1 MLTLPSPAANPR
13 EALRALE
20 FIYAELGLFFRTSK
34 LLLPA
39 VVLAQNTNVSA
50 DLLFSFK
57 HLNVTVQNIILP
69 YPTSQGQLQQVAA
82 ASAGHQAQWVLIVT
96 DTLKPMEYWLWN
108 LMARLL
114 SSTAPIKAA
123 KSLTLNNGG
132 SIKSAGLQHQVAV
145 IGDGK
150 TLVLPFMLYR

>member
-1 MLTLPSPAANPR
+1 M
-13 EALRALE
+13 
-20 FIYAELGLFFRTSK
+20 I
-34 LLLPA
+34 
-39 VVLAQNTNVSA
+39 LATNANVSA
-50 DLLFSFK
+50 APLSSFK
-57 HLNVTVQNIILP
+57 HLNVTLQNTSMP
-69 YPTSQGQLQQVAA
+69 HPTSQGQLQQVAA
-82 ASAGHQAQWVLIVT
+82 AASGHQAQWVLIVT

-114 SSTAPIKAA
+114 SSTGPIKAA

-150 TLVLPFMLYR
+150 ALVLPFMLYR